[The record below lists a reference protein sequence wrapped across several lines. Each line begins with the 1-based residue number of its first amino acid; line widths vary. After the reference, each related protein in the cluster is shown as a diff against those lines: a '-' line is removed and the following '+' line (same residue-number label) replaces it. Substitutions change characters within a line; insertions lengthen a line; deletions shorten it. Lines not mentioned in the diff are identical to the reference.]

1 MSEPSIYTISIV
13 LIAKSSLPFKQ
24 YQYQLLLCLFNLFGF
39 ARKKLRTKGSKGRIL
54 GSKNSF
60 LHSLEILT
68 CCQCFV
74 HHQASFRAFLFN
86 KAFVWSGFF
95 TTFCKRLNSFSW
107 LRRDLSPTITRFS
120 HLSTLIG
127 AYDVPPGLAS
137 RRSC

>member
-39 ARKKLRTKGSKGRIL
+39 FEKKIKNKRIKRKDFR
-54 GSKNSF
+54 SKNSS
-60 LHSLEILT
+60 LHSNLEILT

-120 HLSTLIG
+120 YLQHINKFI
-127 AYDVPPGLAS
+127 
-137 RRSC
+137 